1 MSKKKKKKGKKFT
14 GEVTKTRVIKIFL
27 AQGFK
32 TADKWNAAR
41 LQKKIQN
48 LPDLIE
54 GAKFTDKMQKRVDRI
69 LNFLS
74 QGQKIIVVDVED
86 ATADDKRKQE
96 IKNAAERETKRKIEK
111 KAKDKSKVKAE
122 VKKTEK
128 KDKSKKQAKKAVAAS
143 KEKKNI
149 DKFGSREGTIQ
160 AKINIV
166 LTKKP
171 KTMEMILKDAKIG
184 NQQSGHLRNLIEA
197 GYVIKSDKGF
207 ALVQIFVLA
216 RMQNEKDF
224 SYWWCRFPRFPSL

>member
-14 GEVTKTRVIKIFL
+14 GEVTKTRVVKIFL
-27 AQGFK
+27 ALGFK
-32 TADKWNAAR
+32 TADKWDVFR

-128 KDKSKKQAKKAVAAS
+128 KDKSKKQAKKAKKAVEAKKKKKSDMGPIES
-143 KEKKNI
+143 KVW
-149 DKFGSREGTIQ
+149 
-160 AKINIV
+160 AV
-166 LTKKP
+166 LGKHP
-171 KTMEMILKDAKIG
+171 KTMDQILKDTKLENPQFG
-184 NQQSGHLRNLIEA
+184 YLRRFIQADLVE
-197 GYVIKSDKGF
+197 KSEKGF
-207 ALVQIFVLA
+207 AKTEKGLA
-216 RMQNEKDF
+216 KTKK
-224 SYWWCRFPRFPSL
+224 

>member
-14 GEVTKTRVIKIFL
+14 GEVTKTRVVKIFL
-27 AQGFK
+27 ALGFK
-32 TADKWNAAR
+32 TADKWDAVR

-54 GAKFTDKMQKRVDRI
+54 GAKFTTKMQKRVDRI

-149 DKFGSREGTIQ
+149 DKFGSQEGSDI
-160 AKINIV
+160 AKVNAQ
-166 LTKKP
+166 LSRKP
-171 KTMEMILKDAKIG
+171 KTIKQLCD
-184 NQQSGHLRNLIEA
+184 EA
-197 GYVIKSDKGF
+197 GLEVAGKYYNNLNYK
-207 ALVQIFVLA
+207 LVKEGLVKRDGKLYWLA
-216 RMQNEKDF
+216 
-224 SYWWCRFPRFPSL
+224 